1 MKLSSSEVP
10 DLSNMNACTRED
22 NVGGEGMA
30 SKQVVIAVVERQ
42 CRVYQGIAL
51 TGAEI
56 VDESGTRACY
66 LGTRP
71 ILPSRE
77 FTLSQSID
85 RDNFTC
91 DKATCG
97 R

>member
-1 MKLSSSEVP
+1 MVP
-10 DLSNMNACTRED
+10 VLCDMNASTRED

-56 VDESGTRACY
+56 VDESGTRANALAI
-66 LGTRP
+66 LG
-71 ILPSRE
+71 LGPSYRAE
-77 FTLSQSID
+77 NAL
-85 RDNFTC
+85 
-91 DKATCG
+91 
-97 R
+97 